1 MIDAKEIEHLAEL
14 ARIEVGKEE
23 TVALAKDIEAILGYV
38 TLVQKVAGGTE
49 VPDGHTEHTP
59 VNVMREDVNPHESGI
74 YTDALLSL
82 APERDGQYVKVKKI
96 L

>member
-1 MIDAKEIEHLAEL
+1 MIDTKEIEHLAEL

-38 TLVQKVAGGTE
+38 TLVQKVAGGTGVLE
-49 VPDGHTEHTP
+49 EHKEHML
-59 VNVMREDVNPHESGI
+59 VNVMREDSAPHESGA
-74 YTDALLSL
+74 YSDALLSA
-82 APERDGQYVKVKKI
+82 APEREGNYIKVKKI